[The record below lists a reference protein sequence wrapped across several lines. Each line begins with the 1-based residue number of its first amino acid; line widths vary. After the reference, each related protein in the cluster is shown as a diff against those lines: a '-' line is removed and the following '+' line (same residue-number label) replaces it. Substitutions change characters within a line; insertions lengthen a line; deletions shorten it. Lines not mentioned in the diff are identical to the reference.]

1 MNTDSGCRSFL
12 ICSTWLRKTSSNAI
26 SQILIS
32 MSLRG
37 STISLLTI
45 SKVSPISKW
54 MPFSLIW
61 KSMILN
67 PSFQSSSWVTE
78 NNYHRLSQKK
88 RRNPSK
94 NSNQRRKSKNLLLR
108 PRRQLSRRILRDS
121 TSRLRHSTRRW
132 VLSGIHSR
140 TYLHQML
147 SMKRKRMMTKKSSNK
162 LKKNSNPRAPQS
174 LIKMLLHNS
183 WWILST
189 AL

>member
-1 MNTDSGCRSFL
+1 MNTDSACRSFL
-12 ICSTWLRKTSSNAI
+12 ICSTWLRKISSNAI

-162 LKKNSNPRAPQS
+162 LKKNSNPRALQL

-183 WWILST
+183 WWILSI